1 MYEILEDEFGD
12 VVGKAR
18 RGQEKDIAALAKGV
32 GVETGD
38 WERIENYQWTPGVE
52 TIAQIAVALGLDA
65 EKLKTSAAAR
75 FFPQYPSGQKTAG
88 IDVHMMI
95 LGSSFL
101 MNGYL
106 AGCSATRKALCIDPG
121 FDAETILAT
130 AEQAGLEIEK
140 IALTHGHHDHIGA
153 LEEVVKATGASVY
166 ISAGDRS
173 LVGDLSPLITG
184 ELRVGE
190 SIGVGQLNFAIRAT
204 PGHTPGGMSLV
215 GAGLAFVGDALFAG
229 SLGGTR
235 SKVNYDMQSRAV
247 REELL
252 SLADSTT
259 LYPGHGPATTV
270 GEEKVNNP
278 FFNICASI

>member
-1 MYEILEDEFGD
+1 MYEALEDEFGD

-18 RGQEKDIAALAKGV
+18 RGQEKDVVQLAKAV
-32 GVETGD
+32 DVEPGD
-38 WERIENYQWTPGVE
+38 WQRIENYQWVPEAV
-52 TIAQIAVALGLDA
+52 TIERIARALGLDA

-75 FFPQYPSGQKTAG
+75 FFPQYPSVQSAAD

-106 AGCSATRKALCIDPG
+106 VACSESAKALCIDPG
-121 FDAETILAT
+121 FDAESILAMAT
-130 AEQAGLEIEK
+130 KVGISIEK

-173 LVGDLSPLITG
+173 LVGELAPLIKG
-184 ELRVGE
+184 ELRAGDSLAVGK
-190 SIGVGQLNFAIRAT
+190 LDFAIRAT

-215 GAGLAFVGDALFAG
+215 GHGLAFVGDALFAG

-235 SKVNYDMQSRAV
+235 SKINYDMQAQAV
-247 REELL
+247 REQLL
-252 SLADSTT
+252 ALADSTV

-270 GEEKVNNP
+270 GEEKANNP
-278 FFNICASI
+278 FFSF